1 MSEQFYKDFF
11 EEAMN
16 QIRDEYIANGKE
28 RDFKF
33 YFNLEYIEDTF
44 DTITVSVPSELMW
57 KQMEKNGSAEKIQQK
72 INELTAQ
79 EIKLMPIAKNT
90 MSAIGESKKA
100 SMPKTTP
107 IAQIQAQTTAEST
120 VEKKSPSLF
129 DMEKASKE
137 VDFKVNFNP
146 TIQSQKQSQ
155 PQNPSQQQGLE
166 RFKQSMEFLNE
177 MIETEKK
184 KESQKAASVIEPVK
198 SIDHEGSVLFSNLFQ
213 EQTQPQQIQQVQQI
227 PQSQIQQI
235 LQGQQIQQQQVQQQ
249 QDNYTEDYRK
259 YIAQEVQKM
268 NQSSMQKNLPQLRED
283 YTFDNFIPGASTQYA
298 YSAAKMAAEAPGKDY
313 NPMLIYGGVGL
324 GKTHL
329 MQAIGHYIFEHNQAA
344 KICYISAES
353 FTNEFIT
360 STQKKTTEEFKKKYR
375 NLDVLLLDDIQFL
388 EGKEA
393 TQEELFHTFNAIY
406 DRRGQ
411 LVFTCDRPITE
422 ISGITN
428 RLSTRF
434 ARGMNLDLQPPDYE
448 TRRAILEQKM
458 TSRGKKVRSEIIDY
472 IAQNVQSNVRDLES
486 CMKKVIGYSELMEEE
501 LTLNIAKDLLKDR
514 IDSNSDLGSVTVE
527 SIQQAVAKKYD
538 LKLADLIGK
547 KKSKQYV
554 LPRQIAIYLS
564 RKLMN
569 EYSLKDIGSEFGG
582 RDHTTVISAIE
593 KVEALIK
600 TKPEIAAIVKQLE
613 KEAHVQH

>member
-57 KQMEKNGSAEKIQQK
+57 RQMEKNGSAEKIQQK

-79 EIKLMPIAKNT
+79 EIKLLPIAKNT
-90 MSAIGESKKA
+90 MSAI
-100 SMPKTTP
+100 
-107 IAQIQAQTTAEST
+107 
-120 VEKKSPSLF
+120 
-129 DMEKASKE
+129 ASKTSAEKSQPAPAQATKAVVEQKSAE
-137 VDFKVNFNP
+137 VEPFAKKEVKADSPFDFGEAAFSVNFNP
-146 TIQSQKQSQ
+146 TIQTHKAGTPQSEK
-155 PQNPSQQQGLE
+155 NNDGLE
-166 RFKQSMEFLNE
+166 KFNRQMASLNRL
-177 MIETEKK
+177 IETEKE
-184 KESQKAASVIEPVK
+184 KERTQKEAMPQMQAAQGQYSQ
-198 SIDHEGSVLFSNLFQ
+198 LFSNN
-213 EQTQPQQIQQVQQI
+213 QVQ
-227 PQSQIQQI
+227 P
-235 LQGQQIQQQQVQQQ
+235 QGQQTPQAAKDDYNDDYQNYIEQQL
-249 QDNYTEDYRK
+249 
-259 YIAQEVQKM
+259 QKM
-268 NQSSMQKNLPQLRED
+268 NQTSMQKNLPQLRED

-329 MQAIGHYIFEHNQAA
+329 MQAIGHYIFEHNQSS

-353 FTNEFIT
+353 FTNEFIA
-360 STQKKTTEEFKKKYR
+360 STQRKTTDEFKKKYR

-411 LVFTCDRPITE
+411 LVFTCDRPISE
-422 ISGITN
+422 ISGITK

-458 TSRGKKVRSEIIDY
+458 ASRGKKVQSEIIDY

-501 LTLNIAKDLLKDR
+501 LTLSIAKDLLRDR
-514 IDSNSDLGSVTVE
+514 IDSDAEMGNVTVE

-554 LPRQIAIYLS
+554 LPRQIAIYIS

-569 EYSLKDIGSEFGG
+569 EYSLKDIGIEFGG

-593 KVEALIK
+593 KVEALVK
-600 TKPEIAAIVKQLE
+600 TKPEIAAVVKQLE

>member
-11 EEAMN
+11 EEAMR
-16 QIRDEYIANGKE
+16 QIREEYIANGKE

-33 YFNLEYIEDTF
+33 YFNIEYIEDTF
-44 DTITVSVPSELMW
+44 DTITVSVSSEMMW
-57 KQMEKNGSAEKIQQK
+57 KQMEKNGSAEKIQEK

-79 EIKLMPIAKNT
+79 EITLLPIAKNT
-90 MSAIGESKKA
+90 HKMIGQSAAQANPAPSFPQAHQTAKKA
-100 SMPKTTP
+100 QESAFGIELEKDKKESAFTLNFTP
-107 IAQIQAQTTAEST
+107 PVQ
-120 VEKKSPSLF
+120 
-129 DMEKASKE
+129 M
-137 VDFKVNFNP
+137 
-146 TIQSQKQSQ
+146 QSQGAEHRTQQ
-155 PQNPSQQQGLE
+155 PPEVLA
-166 RFKQSMEFLNE
+166 RFNQSMASLNKL
-177 MIETEKK
+177 IETEKE
-184 KESQKAASVIEPVK
+184 KERIQKSALPQMQDAQAQFSQPFNNQQPQKPEPVQQPAK
-198 SIDHEGSVLFSNLFQ
+198 IDYNDDYQ
-213 EQTQPQQIQQVQQI
+213 EY
-227 PQSQIQQI
+227 
-235 LQGQQIQQQQVQQQ
+235 L
-249 QDNYTEDYRK
+249 K
-259 YIAQEVQKM
+259 QEVQKM
-268 NQSSMQKNLPQLRED
+268 NQNSIQKNLPQLRDD
-283 YTFDNFIPGASTQYA
+283 YTFENFIPGASTQYA

-329 MQAIGHYIFEHNQAA
+329 MQAIGHYIFEHNPSS

-353 FTNEFIT
+353 FTNEFIA
-360 STQKKTTEEFKKKYR
+360 STQRKTTEEFKKKYR

-406 DRRGQ
+406 DRKGQ
-411 LVFTCDRPITE
+411 LVFTCDRPISE

-434 ARGMNLDLQPPDYE
+434 SRGMNLDLQPPDYE

-458 TSRGKKVRSEIIDY
+458 TSRGKKVQSEIIDY

-486 CMKKVIGYSELMEEE
+486 CMKKIIGYSELMEEE
-501 LTLNIAKDLLKDR
+501 LTLNIAKELLKDR
-514 IDSNSDLGSVTVE
+514 IDSNSDIGSVTVE
-527 SIQQAVAKKYD
+527 SIQQAVAKKYN

-554 LPRQIAIYLS
+554 LPRQIAIFIS
-564 RKLMN
+564 RKLMS

-582 RDHTTVISAIE
+582 RDHSTIVKAIE
-593 KVEALIK
+593 KVEALVK

-613 KEAHVQH
+613 KDSHVQQH